1 MAIREYTKD
10 GKKYYEAYFNGRGKN
25 LKRVRVQRS
34 ISGIET
40 LSTAQREEKRL
51 VKEVTETIAKL
62 EGRGLTWFE
71 VLYRWEISQRNTPG
85 FTKYQYCT
93 TRDHLARIERYTK
106 PWKDRAASELTRAD
120 GRQIISLAQSQSVS
134 VALMKRIKNS
144 INTVYTW
151 GLEEGLIQ
159 HNFLSGKSPV
169 HGLDVGKKE
178 ERVPPILTLEEIRKL
193 LLEAKLRNHPW
204 YPIWAFAIC
213 TGMRSGELQALEWG
227 DIDEK
232 NGIIRVSKSYNRK
245 IEGLKCPKNGQWRNV
260 DINPQLWDIIKALR
274 VGRGNQ
280 RFILPEFAEW
290 KYGYAGKVLRN
301 FLQQIGIQKDVTF
314 HTLRACFA
322 THLLST
328 GVEAMKVMRMG
339 GWNDLKTFQIY
350 LRMSGVDVKGIA
362 ESLDVIPS
370 RDSTKNVIPLF
381 S

>member
-10 GKKYYEAYFNGRGKN
+10 GRKYYEAYFNGRGKN
-25 LKRVRVQRS
+25 FKRVRVQRS

-51 VKEVTETIAKL
+51 VKEVTEVIAKL

-71 VLYRWEISQRNTPG
+71 TLYRWEIAQRNIPG
-85 FTKYQYCT
+85 FTKHQYCT

-106 PWKDRAASELTRAD
+106 LWKDKSVSELTRAD
-120 GRQIISLAQSQSVS
+120 GRQVISLSQSQGVS

-151 GLEEGLIQ
+151 GLEEGLIK

-169 HGLDVGKKE
+169 HGLEVGKKE
-178 ERVPPILTLEEIRKL
+178 ERVPPILTLEEVRKL
-193 LLEAKLRNHPW
+193 LLEAKLRSHPW

-260 DINPQLWDIIKALR
+260 DVNPQLWDIIKSLK
-274 VGRGNQ
+274 VERGSQ

-290 KYGYAGKVLRN
+290 KYGYAGKVLRE

-350 LRMSGVDVKGIA
+350 LRMSGVDVKGI
-362 ESLDVIPS
+362 SKGLDVIPALDIT
-370 RDSTKNVIPLF
+370 RNVIPLF

>member
-1 MAIREYTKD
+1 
-10 GKKYYEAYFNGRGKN
+10 
-25 LKRVRVQRS
+25 
-34 ISGIET
+34 
-40 LSTAQREEKRL
+40 LSTAQREDKRL

-71 VLYRWEISQRNTPG
+71 ILYRWEIAQRNSPG
-85 FTKYQYCT
+85 FTKHQYCT

-106 PWKDRAASELTRAD
+106 LWKDRSVSELTRAD
-120 GRQIISLAQSQSVS
+120 GRQVISLSQSQGVS

-169 HGLDVGKKE
+169 HGLEVGKKE
-178 ERVPPILTLEEIRKL
+178 ERVPPILTLDEVRKL

-260 DINPQLWDIIKALR
+260 DVNPQLWDIIKTLR
-274 VGRGNQ
+274 VERGSQ

-290 KYGYAGKVLRN
+290 KYGYAGKVLRE

-362 ESLDVIPS
+362 GSLDVIPS
-370 RDSTKNVIPLF
+370 RDMTKNVIPLF